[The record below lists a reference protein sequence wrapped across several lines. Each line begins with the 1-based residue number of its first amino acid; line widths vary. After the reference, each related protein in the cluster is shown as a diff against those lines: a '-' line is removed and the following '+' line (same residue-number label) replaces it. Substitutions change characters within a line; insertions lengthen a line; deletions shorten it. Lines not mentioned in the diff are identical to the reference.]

1 MNTTADTLLD
11 AFNQF
16 YQRGAQHYKRAWGD
30 GSRSHF
36 QSMARQWLPALKRQE
51 SDDSLLTLLGDPAP
65 LFSSCPTPPALEQ
78 FLAHLASEGST
89 TIALDGADAV
99 LGNLVLRILRDFST
113 PLTAPRPASEI
124 KTHIAT
130 LRDLKTLHRIN
141 EDADLVRAYD
151 QLMRSGQ
158 YTQFPPK
165 FAEIAWEAHQ
175 RSAHGEPSQGYAHW
189 LASAYD
195 RIAAHLPRFKERV
208 VFADF
213 IEVWSEQ
220 LNTAFSAHPHFSMAQ
235 AQSDLDRYLTQALTQ
250 RWSASQLPSAQD
262 FCVFVLTQ
270 HHALPSPSKLLEAI
284 SQQSTQHMPDIA
296 KTVAQRFGFQRIQRM
311 QMNDF
316 VIKEFERVY
325 HTCVLEAVQNQQA
338 ESLDPRTDDC
348 ATQPQTSAPA
358 SEAVR
363 ARLKNLIGRN

>member
-1 MNTTADTLLD
+1 MSANADALLD
-11 AFNQF
+11 AFSQF
-16 YQRGAQHYKRAWGD
+16 YQRGAQHYKRTWGD

-36 QSMARQWLPALKRQE
+36 QSMARQWLPALKRYE
-51 SDDSLLTLLGDPAP
+51 NEALLLTRLKEPSD
-65 LFSSCPTPPALEQ
+65 LFSSCSSPPELEQ
-78 FLAHLASEGST
+78 FLAHLAGDSSAT
-89 TIALDGADAV
+89 LPLDEADAV
-99 LGNLVLRILRDFST
+99 LGQLVLRILRDFST

-124 KTHIAT
+124 RTHIET
-130 LRDLKTLHRIN
+130 LRELKALHHIEHDNDLIQ
-141 EDADLVRAYD
+141 AYGR
-151 QLMRSGQ
+151 LMRSGQ

-213 IEVWSEQ
+213 IEAWSEQ
-220 LNTAFSAHPHFSMAQ
+220 LNTAFSAHPHFSMPQ

-284 SQQSTQHMPDIA
+284 SQQRTGHMPDIA

-338 ESLDPRTDDC
+338 ESLDPRADDC